1 MDVVSIDKSGRIA
14 LPLDIRKR
22 VGITRDSKLLIVDI
36 AEDKILIKKLNR
48 DEIAKRLKEEL
59 EDIDIDR
66 IVGKVKAEINDEIK
80 KEYADIFP

>member
-1 MDVVSIDKSGRIA
+1 MDVVSIDKSGRIV

-48 DEIAKRLKEEL
+48 DEIAKRLKKEL
-59 EDIDIDR
+59 KDIDIDR

-80 KEYADIFP
+80 KEYADIFS